1 VDPVDGATAEPGI
14 RPQEPIGFASVRY
27 GGAVGLRATL
37 PPLRTLE
44 DQTVPAL
51 DSPDGNTAPG
61 ARVPFSF
68 ELFPPRNEAAAHTLW
83 DTIQQLAAAGPDFI
97 SVTYGAN
104 GSSRESSLEVLRY
117 ILEQTSVHP
126 LAHLTC
132 VGSSHFEANRLVR
145 QFLDAG
151 ITSFLALRGDP
162 PRGSVE
168 GDHFLGDLGSA
179 SELVQLIHRVQTERA
194 QYATL
199 PSRSPSGGGA
209 IPSTRPKVR
218 VAVAA
223 FPNGHPRSKR
233 SNQDI
238 DTLLAKQVSGA
249 TVAITQLFFHA
260 EDYLGFVEEARAAGV
275 TIPILPGLMPAT
287 TPTRLE
293 RILELTGERRPEELS
308 RRLHASD
315 SPEEQS
321 AIGVEHAVSLSL
333 EILAGGAPG
342 LHLYTFNQHRAVL
355 SVLDGVGLTAGLTSP
370 ESPNLKE
377 SV

>member
-1 VDPVDGATAEPGI
+1 MPYDETRDDSTA
-14 RPQEPIGFASVRY
+14 
-27 GGAVGLRATL
+27 
-37 PPLRTLE
+37 
-44 DQTVPAL
+44 
-51 DSPDGNTAPG
+51 
-61 ARVPFSF
+61 PFSF
-68 ELFPPRNEAAAHTLW
+68 ELFPPRSDAAAHTLW
-83 DTIQQLAAAGPDFI
+83 NTIQQLAAVGPEFI

-104 GSSRESSLEVLRY
+104 GSSRQSSLQVLRY
-117 ILEQTSVHP
+117 ILENTAVRP

-145 QFLDAG
+145 EFLDAG

-162 PRGSVE
+162 PRGAVE
-168 GDHFLGDLGSA
+168 GDQFLGDLGSA

-199 PSRSPSGGGA
+199 ASRNASGVGH
-209 IPSTRPKVR
+209 IPSSRQKVR

-223 FPNGHPRSKR
+223 FPNGHPRSQR

-249 TVAITQLFFHA
+249 NVAITQLFFHA
-260 EDYLGFVEEARAAGV
+260 EDYLGFVDRARAAGV

-293 RILELTGERRPEELS
+293 RILTLTGERRPEELS
-308 RRLHASD
+308 RRLHSTD
-315 SPEEQS
+315 SVDEQFD
-321 AIGVEHAVSLSL
+321 AGVEHAIALARDV
-333 EILAGGAPG
+333 LAGGAPG

-355 SVLDGVGLTAGLTSP
+355 SVLDGVGLTAASTS
-370 ESPNLKE
+370 SDTPNRKE

>member
-1 VDPVDGATAEPGI
+1 MPAPDNSGENA
-14 RPQEPIGFASVRY
+14 ASI
-27 GGAVGLRATL
+27 AHI
-37 PPLRTLE
+37 
-44 DQTVPAL
+44 
-51 DSPDGNTAPG
+51 
-61 ARVPFSF
+61 PFSF
-68 ELFPPRNEAAAHTLW
+68 ELFPPRTQAAAQSLW
-83 DTIQQLAAAGPDFI
+83 GTIQQLAAAGPEFM

-117 ILEQTSVHP
+117 ILSETSIHP

-145 QFLDAG
+145 EFLDAG

-162 PRGSVE
+162 PRGAVE

-199 PSRSPSGGGA
+199 PSRNASGGGA
-209 IPSTRPKVR
+209 IPSSRQKVR

-223 FPNGHPRSKR
+223 FPNGHPRSKG
-233 SNQDI
+233 SNQDV

-249 TVAITQLFFHA
+249 TIAITQLFFHA
-260 EDYLGFVEEARAAGV
+260 EDYLAFVDEARAAGV
-275 TIPILPGLMPAT
+275 TIPILPGVMPAT
-287 TPTRLE
+287 TATRLE
-293 RILELTGERRPEELS
+293 RILDLTSERRPEELS
-308 RRLHASD
+308 RRLHASESSD
-315 SPEEQS
+315 EQS
-321 AIGVEHAVSLSL
+321 DIGVEHAVSLCL

-355 SVLDGVGLTAGLTSP
+355 SVLDGVGLIARPTSP

-377 SV
+377 SA

>member
-1 VDPVDGATAEPGI
+1 M
-14 RPQEPIGFASVRY
+14 
-27 GGAVGLRATL
+27 
-37 PPLRTLE
+37 
-44 DQTVPAL
+44 PAL
-51 DSPDGNTAPG
+51 DSPGDSRVPVTVDG
-61 ARVPFSF
+61 ARIPFSF
-68 ELFPPRNEAAAHTLW
+68 ELFPPRTETAAQALR
-83 DTIQQLAAAGPDFI
+83 DTIQRLASVGPDFL

-117 ILEQTSVHP
+117 ILQNTTVHP

-145 QFLDAG
+145 EFLDAG

-162 PRGSVE
+162 PLGAVE

-199 PSRSPSGGGA
+199 PSRSASGAGA
-209 IPSTRPKVR
+209 IPSTRQKVR

-249 TVAITQLFFHA
+249 TMAITQLFFHA
-260 EDYLGFVEEARAAGV
+260 EDYLGFAQEARSAGV
-275 TIPILPGLMPAT
+275 SIPILPGLMPAT
-287 TPTRLE
+287 TAARLE

-308 RRLHASD
+308 HRLHASG
-315 SPEEQS
+315 SAEEQE
-321 AIGVEHAVSLSL
+321 AIGVEHAVALSL

-355 SVLDGVGLTAGLTSP
+355 SVLDGVGLTAELTSP
-370 ESPNLKE
+370 EASKLKE

>member
-1 VDPVDGATAEPGI
+1 MP
-14 RPQEPIGFASVRY
+14 
-27 GGAVGLRATL
+27 
-37 PPLRTLE
+37 
-44 DQTVPAL
+44 
-51 DSPDGNTAPG
+51 APG
-61 ARVPFSF
+61 NPSEDAGSRARIPFSF
-68 ELFPPRNEAAAHTLW
+68 ELFPPRTPAAAQSLW
-83 DTIQQLAAAGPDFI
+83 GTIQQLAAPGPEFM

-117 ILEQTSVHP
+117 ILGETSILP

-145 QFLDAG
+145 EFLDAG

-162 PRGSVE
+162 PRGAVE

-199 PSRSPSGGGA
+199 PSRSASGGGA
-209 IPSTRPKVR
+209 IPSSRQKVR

-223 FPNGHPRSKR
+223 FPNGHPRSKG
-233 SNQDI
+233 SNQDV

-249 TVAITQLFFHA
+249 TIAITQLFFHA
-260 EDYLGFVEEARAAGV
+260 EDYLAFVDQAHVAGV

-287 TPTRLE
+287 TATRLE

-308 RRLHASD
+308 RRLHASESTD
-315 SPEEQS
+315 EQS
-321 AIGVEHAVSLSL
+321 DIGVEHAVSLSL

-355 SVLDGVGLTAGLTSP
+355 SVLDGVGLIARPTSP
-370 ESPNLKE
+370 DSPNLKE
-377 SV
+377 SA